1 MPSIF
6 PLARVNFT
14 LLSCLLATA
23 AGEAYNRERCYRK
36 VQSMLAEGTLASNDT
51 CFYRDDHGTIWSTPE
66 SPVLTLNSCNEMC
79 GADFGWYVDIGPR
92 LSTWLIPVFLLL
104 SNMEVSPLDKR
115 RYLMILHLLGD
126 PIDSLWSLLSKL
138 EAWSRCYRLAAGMY
152 DATERT
158 KIRNT
163 ATVLGGFEDL
173 VGFRDNPVEVYTK
186 ILSSATVKGNKL
198 DILISRTAQQLA
210 DSRTDERLRT
220 LLATTLYVYQ
230 IVSAFVA
237 TVGGG
242 YTSPPGGRIGIT
254 MFMTWVIPSILLSN
268 AIGGFTSRR
277 TCYTILESFVQD
289 ATTQDTISQEVISQE
304 AISQDVTGQDTIS
317 QRDGWQVLQYAA
329 PNLNHYHSVH
339 EYFDNLAWSGAV
351 YSYRPK
357 KVLVFASGPR
367 DKSPTFLLC
376 LAAAPIIT
384 SSFIATMIL
393 WNTPPIGINCR
404 NILVFVMTSLVFLS
418 ALFTQISSS
427 FFNGSRHW
435 HIVLVK
441 DALIAIP
448 SVVLIFLAC
457 AGRFNSCWCWS
468 GVYSLGAEAR
478 VPLNAFPYFVIYNR
492 TTYPA
497 LVAVCLTLQCAAF
510 IGMMWV
516 GWRGWNMMRW
526 SEEEKKVEWRERRR
540 LS

>member
-1 MPSIF
+1 MSSIF
-6 PLARVNFT
+6 LSARVNFI

-23 AGEAYNRERCYRK
+23 AGEGYNRERCYRK

-51 CFYRDDHGTIWSTPE
+51 CFYRDDDGTIFSTPE
-66 SPVLTLNSCNEMC
+66 SPVLTLDSCIELC
-79 GADFGWYVDIGPR
+79 GAPFGWYVDIGPR

-138 EAWSRCYRLAAGMY
+138 EAWSRCYRLAAEMY
-152 DATERT
+152 DSTERT
-158 KIRNT
+158 KIRNM
-163 ATVLGGFEDL
+163 ATLLGGFEDL
-173 VGFRDNPVEVYTK
+173 VGFRNDPVDVYTK
-186 ILSSATVKGNKL
+186 ILSRSTVRGNKL
-198 DILISRTAQQLA
+198 DILISQTAQQLA

-242 YTSPPGGRIGIT
+242 NTSPPGGRIGIT

-277 TCYTILESFVQD
+277 TCYSILESFVQD
-289 ATTQDTISQEVISQE
+289 VTA
-304 AISQDVTGQDTIS
+304 QDVTVQSATA
-317 QRDGWQVLQYAA
+317 RRTAWQILRHAA
-329 PNLNHYHSVH
+329 PSLKHYRSVH

-367 DKSPTFLLC
+367 DKSPTFLLF
-376 LAAAPIIT
+376 LATAPIIT
-384 SSFIATMIL
+384 SSVIATMIL

-427 FFNGSRHW
+427 FFNGARHW

-457 AGRFNSCWCWS
+457 AGLFNSCWCWS
-468 GVYSLGAEAR
+468 GVYSLRAKAR
-478 VPLNAFPYFVIYNR
+478 VPLNAFPYFVIYNK

-497 LVAVCLTLQCAAF
+497 LVAVCLTLQCVAF
-510 IGMMWV
+510 MGMMWV
-516 GWRGWNMMRW
+516 GWRGWNLMRW
-526 SEEEKKVEWRERRR
+526 SEEEKKAEWRRGRR

>member
-1 MPSIF
+1 MPV
-6 PLARVNFT
+6 LT
-14 LLSCLLATA
+14 LSTYVSFIVLSYLFATA
-23 AGEAYNRERCYRK
+23 SGEAYNREECYRK
-36 VQSMLAEGTLASNDT
+36 VQSMLENGTLATNDT
-51 CFYRDDHGTIWSTPE
+51 CFYRDDYGTIWSTPE
-66 SPVLTLNSCNEMC
+66 RPILTLDSCNALC
-79 GADFGWYVDIGPR
+79 GAGFGWYVDIGPR

-115 RYLMILHLLGD
+115 RYLMIIHLLGD
-126 PIDSLWSLLSKL
+126 PIDSLWALLSKL
-138 EAWSRCYRLAAGMY
+138 EAWSRCYRLAAKMY
-152 DATERT
+152 DVTEQI
-158 KIRNT
+158 KIRNV

-173 VGFRDNPVEVYTK
+173 VGFRDDPANVYMRTTARS
-186 ILSSATVKGNKL
+186 IVKGPKYDL
-198 DILISRTAQQLA
+198 LISRTAQQLA

-242 YTSPPGGRIGIT
+242 NTSPPGGRIGIT
-254 MFMTWVIPSILLSN
+254 MFMTWVIPTILLSN

-277 TCYTILESFVQD
+277 TCYSILESFL
-289 ATTQDTISQEVISQE
+289 QE
-304 AISQDVTGQDTIS
+304 ATGQSDA
-317 QRDGWQVLQYAA
+317 WQTLQHVA
-329 PNLNHYHSVH
+329 PSLQDYRSVH

-357 KVLVFASGPR
+357 KLLVFQSGSS
-367 DKSPTFLLC
+367 DKSPGFLLC

-384 SSFIATMIL
+384 SSIVASVIL

-404 NILVFVMTSLVFLS
+404 NVLVFVMTGLVFIS
-418 ALFTQISSS
+418 ALFTQVSSS
-427 FFNGSRHW
+427 FLRGSRHW
-435 HIVLVK
+435 HIVLIK

-468 GVYSLGAEAR
+468 GVYSLGAKAH
-478 VPLNAFPYFVIYNR
+478 VPLNALPDFVIYNK

-497 LVAVCLTLQCAAF
+497 LVAVCLTLQCGAF
-510 IGMMWV
+510 VGMMWV
-516 GWRGWNMMRW
+516 SWRGWNLMRW
-526 SEEEKKVEWRERRR
+526 SEEEKKLEWRASRRAA
-540 LS
+540 